1 MKRLTTEDYIIKAT
15 EVHGNTYDY
24 SNTIYKTSR
33 EKITIKCYTHGTWEC
48 NPRDHLNGNGCPT
61 CWKENRSQIRTKST
75 KQFIIEANLVHNNKY
90 KYPNTVYTRNSNKVK
105 IECLIHGEFEQTP
118 NMHLSHKNGCPECKR
133 ETLKKNP
140 GTGWSRT
147 SFKERCGNRL
157 ATFYILRCFNDT
169 ESFYKLGIT
178 ANTVKRRYDSKSH
191 MPYMYEVI
199 REIKGDAEA
208 IFDLELKN
216 KQLIKDYKY
225 SPQIEFAGSIH
236 ECFTDISL
244 IEI

>member
-1 MKRLTTEDYIIKAT
+1 MRKLTTEEYIKKAT

-24 SNTIYKTSR
+24 SDTIYKTSR
-33 EKITIKCYTHGTWEC
+33 EKLTIKCHIHGTWEC

-61 CWKENRSQIRTKST
+61 CAIERRSKLRTKTTSE
-75 KQFIIEANLVHNNKY
+75 FIEEANKVHNNKY
-90 KYPNTVYTRNSNKVK
+90 KYPNTVYINCDKKIK
-105 IECLIHGEFEQTP
+105 IECPTHGEFEQTP
-118 NMHLSHKNGCPECKR
+118 TMHVQGQGCKECFKIKLKN
-133 ETLKKNP
+133 NP

-147 SFKERCGNRL
+147 SFKERCGDRL
-157 ATFYILRCFNDT
+157 ATFYILRCFNDS

-178 ANTVKRRYDSKSH
+178 ANTVKRRYDSKKQ

-199 REIKGDAEA
+199 HEIKGDAEA

-225 SPQIEFAGSIH
+225 SPQIEFAGSVH

>member
-1 MKRLTTEDYIIKAT
+1 MKRLTTEEFITKSI
-15 EVHGNTYDY
+15 EVHGTKYDY

-33 EKITIKCYTHGTWEC
+33 EKLTIKCKEHGDWQA
-48 NPRDHLNGNGCPT
+48 NPRDHLEGNGCPL
-61 CWKENRSQIRTKST
+61 CWKQNRSKIRTKST
-75 KQFIIEANLVHNNKY
+75 EQFIIEANLVHNNKY
-90 KYPNTVYTRNSNKVK
+90 RYPNTTYTRNSNKVK
-105 IECLIHGEFEQTP
+105 IECPSHGEFEQTP
-118 NMHLSHKNGCPECKR
+118 NMHLSHKNGCPVCRKEN
-133 ETLKKNP
+133 LKNNS
-140 GTGWSRT
+140 GIGWSRT

-157 ATFYILRCFNDT
+157 ATFYILKCWNDT

-178 ANTVKRRYDSKSH
+178 TNTVKRRYDAKSR

-225 SPQIEFAGSIH
+225 NPQIEFNGSVH

>member
-1 MKRLTTEDYIIKAT
+1 MRKLTTEDYIEKAI
-15 EVHGNTYDY
+15 EVHGNQYDY
-24 SNTIYKTSR
+24 SNTVYKTSR
-33 EKITIKCYTHGTWEC
+33 EKTSITCYTHGTWEC

-61 CWKENRSQIRTKST
+61 CGQLKKAKSKTKT
-75 KQFIIEANLVHNNKY
+75 TEQFIEEANKVHSNTY
-90 KYPNTVYTRNSNKVK
+90 KYPDTVYIGSDKKLK
-105 IECLIHGEFEQTP
+105 IECPTHGTFEQIA
-118 NMHLSHKNGCPECKR
+118 NSHLQGQGCKECFKIKLKN
-133 ETLKKNP
+133 NP

-225 SPQIEFAGSIH
+225 SPQIEFAGSVH

>member
-1 MKRLTTEDYIIKAT
+1 MITLILYILLVGKRLQ
-15 EVHGNTYDY
+15 
-24 SNTIYKTSR
+24 SNVIHTGVWS
-33 EKITIKCYTHGTWEC
+33 C
-48 NPRDHLNGNGCPT
+48 NPRDHLNGNGCPS
-61 CWKENRSQIRTKST
+61 CGQIKKAKSKTKT
-75 KQFIIEANLVHNNKY
+75 TEQFIEEANKVHNNKY
-90 KYPNTVYTRNSNKVK
+90 TYPNTIYIGVDIKLTITCSN
-105 IECLIHGEFEQTP
+105 HGDFNQTA
-118 NMHLSHKNGCPECKR
+118 NMHLRGQGCPECKR
-133 ETLKKNP
+133 ETLRNNP

-147 SFKERCGNRL
+147 SFKERCGDRL

-199 REIKGDAEA
+199 REIKGDAED
-208 IFDLELKN
+208 IFNLELKN

-225 SPQIEFAGSIH
+225 TPQIDFKGSVH
-236 ECFTDISL
+236 ECFTNIDL